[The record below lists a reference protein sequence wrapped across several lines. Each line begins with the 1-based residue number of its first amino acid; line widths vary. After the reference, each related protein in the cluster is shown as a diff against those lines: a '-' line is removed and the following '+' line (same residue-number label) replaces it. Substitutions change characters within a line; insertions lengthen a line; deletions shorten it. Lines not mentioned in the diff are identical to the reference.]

1 MPAVLDDEPQRFVES
16 GPAVVEKARS
26 FRERAKNID
35 NRNRHRGLLDR
46 GEFAQSLVAQFLK
59 KLILDLTRPFVRAE
73 NFSFHLFELRR
84 DETFATDGRLFS
96 RVMRRHARKIR
107 FRYFDEITEDRV
119 VAHLER
125 FDGRRSD
132 LALLQLADP
141 VLAIARSLMQFV
153 KIDIVTVAKNSA
165 FFQRQRRI
173 IDERFPQLL
182 GQRRHFLDL
191 ILQTLL

>member
-35 NRNRHRGLLDR
+35 NRNRHRGLLDW

-59 KLILDLTRPFVRAE
+59 KVILELMRPFVRPK
-73 NFSFHLFELRR
+73 NFSFHLLQFRR
-84 DETFATDGRLFS
+84 DETLAADSRLLT
-96 RVMRRHARKIR
+96 RVMRGDIGQVR
-107 FRYFDEITEDRV
+107 FRHFNEIAEDRV

-125 FDGRRSD
+125 FDAGRSD
-132 LALLQLADP
+132 LALLQLANP
-141 VLAIARSLMQFV
+141 VLAIARSLTQLV
-153 KIDIVTVAKNSA
+153 KIDIVTIAKNSA

-173 IDERFPQLL
+173 IDERSSQLL
-182 GQRRHFLDL
+182 G
-191 ILQTLL
+191 